1 MRQPASVR
9 LNIPM
14 RFLRSVPDARKI
26 ISADGKVTLD
36 GKPLKPVDGVPVGS
50 PVKAGTGALAVMDLG
65 QWQPVQGDA
74 QHAGAGGDQHSNY
87 PMRDGSKGRS
97 SNCFSGLMRL
107 TSGALEAVASRTAK
121 PTTEWQIQYAD
132 LDRWRARHR
141 VSGRPS
147 RPGVRRRAHQGARRP
162 GSR

>member
-1 MRQPASVR
+1 MPGA
-9 LNIPM
+9 P
-14 RFLRSVPDARKI
+14 KI

-36 GKPLKPVDGVPVGS
+36 GKPLKPGDGVPVGS
-50 PVKAGTGALAVMDLG
+50 PVKTGTGAQAVMDLG

-74 QHAGAGGDQHSNY
+74 QHAGADGDQHSNY
-87 PMRDGSKGRS
+87 RMRDGSKGHS

-121 PTTEWQIQYAD
+121 RTTEWQIQYAD
-132 LDRWRARHR
+132 LDRWRERHR
-141 VSGRPS
+141 VSGRRS
-147 RPGVRRRAHQGARRP
+147 RPDVRRRAHRGARRP